1 MKAKKQSSLSQL
13 LAYAGKY
20 KRLTVLG
27 CILSGIAAVLTLA
40 PFICIWFVVRQI
52 FAALPNITGAQ
63 GLTYYGWLAVWFAL
77 GSLVIYFAALM
88 CTHLA
93 AFRTARNMR
102 IKAVEHLVSLPLGF
116 FSVNQSGRLRKLIDD
131 NANMTEGL
139 LAHQLPDLVGA
150 IVTPVAA
157 IGLLFVFDWRMG
169 LICLV
174 PMILAVFLL
183 SRMMGGKNADFFHK
197 YQIALEDM
205 SGEAVEYVRGIP
217 VVKTFQQTVYSF
229 KNFYQSIMRYNKLAS
244 DYSMSCRMPMTG
256 FTTLLNGVFALLIPV
271 AAILLYMTNDGW
283 GILLD
288 FIFYILFTPACA
300 MMMTRIMYCSESLM
314 QADEAVQKLNEVMLA
329 EPLPQAK
336 NTQKLKDASVRF
348 DKVTFTYPNTS
359 QPALKRVSF
368 TLPQGSTVAFVGP
381 SGGGKTTVASLI
393 PRFWDAQ
400 EGRVLVGGVDVR
412 ELDSQQLMQNVA
424 FVFQDTHLW
433 KTSLLENIRAA
444 CPNAT
449 RQQVLQAAK
458 AAQCDDILQ
467 KLPEGIDTVIGAK
480 GIYLSGG
487 EQQRVALARAILK
500 DAPIIVLDEATAFA
514 DPENEY
520 QIQKAFEQLT
530 RGKTVLLIAHRL
542 STVKHADNIIV
553 LQEGEIVEQGTHET
567 LLQADGTYAQ
577 MWRNY
582 QTAAQWKVG
591 KGENFYGA

>member
-27 CILSGIAAVLTLA
+27 CILSGVAAVLTLA

-63 GLTYYGWLAVWFAL
+63 ELTYYGWLAVWFAL

-93 AFRTARNMR
+93 AFRTARNMH

-329 EPLPQAK
+329 EPLPQVK

-567 LLQADGTYAQ
+567 LLQVDGTYAQ